1 MAAPSSADISSALL
15 YANYWWG
22 GSTVTYSVAATGS
35 TWSGYG
41 AGEEPSNAGYT
52 VFNPVQAARF
62 ALAAEAWDAVIG
74 ISLVQTDDVSQQGQI
89 RIAFTDADAFEG
101 DVWGYASSPPTRGG
115 TAGAQNGD
123 IWIDNEKAGS
133 GFADTTYDYMA
144 TLHELG
150 HALGL
155 KHPFEDGGTLPSGY
169 DNHRYSVMSYTPYT
183 DYVMRTVESTGTGI
197 KTVVAGVYAT
207 TPMVFDILALQ
218 NRYGADP
225 ETGAGATTYSWSQAA
240 PMMQA
245 IYDAGGVDTFD
256 LSAHTRGSIVDL
268 TPGAYSSIAYFSGEA
283 QAAYWAG
290 IYPWAASWL
299 SQQFNQA
306 STYTWSNNLGIA
318 YGTIIENVTGGSG
331 ADTFSGND
339 VANSLLGNA
348 GDDSLGGLAGDD
360 YLRGGDGNDAVQGGL
375 GFDDINGNAGADT
388 ASGGQGNDWVVGG
401 RDNDRLTGDDGDD
414 IVYGNLGDDV
424 CDGGIGA
431 DTVRGGQG
439 DDSLVGGAGND
450 WLAGDRGAD
459 TISGGSGAD
468 IFHTFAGA
476 GLDRVVDFSLAGGD
490 RVLLMAGQSYT
501 LSQSGSDTI
510 VDLGAGDQLVL
521 AGVSMSSLSGANWWA

>member
-1 MAAPSSADISSALL
+1 
-15 YANYWWG
+15 
-22 GSTVTYSVAATGS
+22 
-35 TWSGYG
+35 
-41 AGEEPSNAGYT
+41 
-52 VFNPVQAARF
+52 
-62 ALAAEAWDAVIG
+62 
-74 ISLVQTDDVSQQGQI
+74 
-89 RIAFTDADAFEG
+89 
-101 DVWGYASSPPTRGG
+101 
-115 TAGAQNGD
+115 
-123 IWIDNEKAGS
+123 
-133 GFADTTYDYMA
+133 
-144 TLHELG
+144 
-150 HALGL
+150 
-155 KHPFEDGGTLPSGY
+155 
-169 DNHRYSVMSYTPYT
+169 
-183 DYVMRTVESTGTGI
+183 VMRSVESTGTGI
-197 KTVVAGVYAT
+197 KTVVGGVYPT
-207 TPMVFDILALQ
+207 TPMVFDIAALQ
-218 NRYGADP
+218 SRYGADP

-268 TPGAYSSIAYFSGEA
+268 TPGAYSSIAYYSTDA
-283 QAAYWAG
+283 QAAYWAS

-439 DDSLVGGAGND
+439 DDSLAGGAGND
-450 WLAGDRGAD
+450 WLAGDRGSD
-459 TISGGSGAD
+459 TLSGGSGAD

-476 GLDRVVDFSLAGGD
+476 GLDRVLDFSLAGGD

-521 AGVSMSSLSGANWWA
+521 AGVSMSSLTGSNWLA